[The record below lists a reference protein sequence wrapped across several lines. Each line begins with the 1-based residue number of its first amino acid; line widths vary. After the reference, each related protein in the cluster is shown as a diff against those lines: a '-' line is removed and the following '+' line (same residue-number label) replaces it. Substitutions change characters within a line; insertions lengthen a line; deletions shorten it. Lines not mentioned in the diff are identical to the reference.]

1 MSQKWEPGQYHKDAT
16 VNAILNV
23 ACSIQH
29 LADATDGLIYGL
41 KYGKNNG
48 LSLAEALEMGLEK
61 VAGAVS
67 DLASATRDE

>member
-1 MSQKWEPGQYHKDAT
+1 MSQRWEPVQYHKDPV

-23 ACSIQH
+23 AHSVQN

-48 LSLAEALEMGLEK
+48 LSLAEALETGLEK
-61 VAGAVS
+61 VAGAVA